1 MVNYVSCK
9 PHGKNHNENTCRR
22 YTNENKK
29 EVKACHYKKKSMCLS
44 GMFYSFIHV
53 PLEHFLFRE
62 WGMVQGKRKKLTG
75 MKNPCQQILEVAEQ
89 SVHTLDI

>member
-1 MVNYVSCK
+1 
-9 PHGKNHNENTCRR
+9 
-22 YTNENKK
+22 
-29 EVKACHYKKKSMCLS
+29 MCLS

-53 PLEHFLFRE
+53 PFEHFLFRE

-89 SVHTLDI
+89 SVHTLDIQSKNVLKSSLHYEHKNSVAFLPKEP